1 MRDLYLFATS
11 LLIGLAVPTS
21 ALPEIPV
28 LKQEHYQLLLNRKDG
43 WQANVVENTVSDV
56 EMPLSDFISQRLS
69 PPAQSSFYPPN
80 QPVRK
85 RLISGN
91 QLYHERLAALKAGY
105 IYTRLASEKLQSL
118 LISRRKSK
126 LTYQDWKRLLAME
139 AKAMA
144 KGQGKN
150 RLSIMVGD
158 SLSLWFPTK
167 GLPSGKLWLNQGIS
181 GDTSTGISKRL
192 SAFSSTKPE
201 VIYIMAGINDLRKGT
216 SDRVILSNH
225 RQMVRRLKRTHPGSY
240 IIIQSILPT
249 RLPKI
254 PNSRIRSI
262 NAQLA
267 RIAKEEGVNYVNI
280 HKWFTDF
287 QGNLRQDLTTDG
299 LHLSLNG
306 YDVWQ
311 AAIQQIE
318 KKLALSKAIESRK

>member
-1 MRDLYLFATS
+1 MRDLYFLATS
-11 LLIGLAVPTS
+11 LLIGLTIPTS
-21 ALPEIPV
+21 VLPQLGALKP
-28 LKQEHYQLLLNRKDG
+28 QNYQLLLNPEDG
-43 WQANVVENTVSDV
+43 WQANIVQNTVSDV
-56 EMPLSDFISQRLS
+56 EMSLSDFITQRLS
-69 PPAQSSFYPPN
+69 PPEKSSFNPS

-85 RLISGN
+85 RLISGY
-91 QLYHERLAALKAGY
+91 QLYHKRLAALKAGY
-105 IYTRLASEKLQSL
+105 IYTRLANEKLPSL
-118 LISRRKSK
+118 LISQKKRK
-126 LTYQDWKRLLAME
+126 LTYQDWKILLALE

-144 KGQGKN
+144 KGQGNN
-150 RLSIMVGD
+150 RLSIMLGD
-158 SLSLWFPTK
+158 SLSLWFPTQ

-181 GDTSTGISKRL
+181 GDTSTGILRRL

-216 SDRVILSNH
+216 SDKVILSNH
-225 RQMVRRLKRTHPGSY
+225 RQMVRRLKLTHPNSY

-262 NAQLA
+262 NTQLA

-287 QGNLRQDLTTDG
+287 QGDLRQDLTTDG

-318 KKLALSKAIESRK
+318 KKLAIPKALGSGK